1 MDGGM
6 EPCRPVVDNNKV
18 CSWVRLPRLEGMEPS
33 RFVIERCNVCREVHV
48 AIEVGIWPVRFMPL
62 MYISSMVDP
71 ADPQKPKVDGSDPW
85 SL

>member
-6 EPCRPVVDNNKV
+6 EPCRPVVDKIKA

-33 RFVIERCNVCREVHV
+33 RFVIERSRFCREAQVP
-48 AIEVGIWPVRFMPL
+48 IEAGMWPVRFMPS
-62 MYISSMVDP
+62 MYMSSMVDP
-71 ADPQKPKVDGSDPW
+71 AALQKPKVDGSDPW